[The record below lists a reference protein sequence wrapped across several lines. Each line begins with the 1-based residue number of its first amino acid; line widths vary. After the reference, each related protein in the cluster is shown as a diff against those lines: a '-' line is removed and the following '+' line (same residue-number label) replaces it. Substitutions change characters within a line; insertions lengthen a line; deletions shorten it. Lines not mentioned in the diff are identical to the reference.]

1 MAQESATKCDICKG
15 YIGKV
20 FCYGCRHFL
29 CQTCN
34 SWHEKF
40 PATKLHTVT
49 DSHNVDRTTLMLT
62 FVCEDHKLEFCYF
75 CQKCKFLICAQCVT
89 SVHKGHS
96 IRDITEVAAAARGDV
111 QKRLGKIKENI
122 KALSDLI
129 EAFKTKKQ
137 TILQNGTDNFIKEV
151 NEMSQDMI
159 KIIESVTE
167 SNLTHAS
174 GFLILEK
181 QQLLYNLAKLEKSF
195 SEYNSMHERHKLI
208 LKEKHDV
215 TFFLKQKSLA
225 KEFELLDDIHL
236 PEEPKEIGPLNRNSF
251 VDSVIDQ
258 IRCKYGE
265 CSGNERDYKHR
276 GRKKERERKKERGR
290 SYRSISTCERGSSKS
305 SSDLR
310 RLFRGRSYRWYSGS
324 ERSSFRSMSD
334 RSRGRSYRWDSGS
347 ERSSFRST
355 SDRSRDPGYRYDSR
369 CVRSQSMSSP
379 HFSSS
384 SSERDY
390 KLKDTYREKDRHK
403 ESPGGKRENRY
414 REDRDRDRKRDR
426 SRESSRSKKDYRYK
440 DRRYEIDRDRDRD
453 RDREINRDRDRS
465 PCRRVTDSKR

>member
-290 SYRSISTCERGSSKS
+290 SYR
-305 SSDLR
+305 
-310 RLFRGRSYRWYSGS
+310 
-324 ERSSFRSMSD
+324 
-334 RSRGRSYRWDSGS
+334 WDSGS

>member
-290 SYRSISTCERGSSKS
+290 SYRW
-305 SSDLR
+305 D
-310 RLFRGRSYRWYSGS
+310 SGS
-324 ERSSFRSMSD
+324 ERSSFRSTSD

>member
-310 RLFRGRSYRWYSGS
+310 R
-324 ERSSFRSMSD
+324 
-334 RSRGRSYRWDSGS
+334 GRSYRWDSGS

-355 SDRSRDPGYRYDSR
+355 SDR
-369 CVRSQSMSSP
+369 
-379 HFSSS
+379 SSS

>member
-310 RLFRGRSYRWYSGS
+310 R
-324 ERSSFRSMSD
+324 
-334 RSRGRSYRWDSGS
+334 GRSYRWDSGS

-355 SDRSRDPGYRYDSR
+355 SDRS
-369 CVRSQSMSSP
+369 
-379 HFSSS
+379 
-384 SSERDY
+384 
-390 KLKDTYREKDRHK
+390 
-403 ESPGGKRENRY
+403 SPGGKRENRY

>member
-334 RSRGRSYRWDSGS
+334 RS
-347 ERSSFRST
+347 
-355 SDRSRDPGYRYDSR
+355 
-369 CVRSQSMSSP
+369 
-379 HFSSS
+379 SS

>member
-310 RLFRGRSYRWYSGS
+310 R
-324 ERSSFRSMSD
+324 
-334 RSRGRSYRWDSGS
+334 GRSYRWDSGS